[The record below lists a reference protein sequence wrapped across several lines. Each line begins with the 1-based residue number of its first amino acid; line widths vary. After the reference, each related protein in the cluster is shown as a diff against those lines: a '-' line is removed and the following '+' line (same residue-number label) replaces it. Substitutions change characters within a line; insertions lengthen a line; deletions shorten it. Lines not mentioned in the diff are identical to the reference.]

1 MSERV
6 QVLNVP
12 NKTGSWT
19 EGGRVRPGF
28 YLAQTEFNHISEKAK
43 KYLLHDYLYGT
54 KRKIEIVINN
64 K

>member
-43 KYLLHDYLYGT
+43 KYLLHDFIWY
-54 KRKIEIVINN
+54 KKKNRNRN
-64 K
+64 

>member
-1 MSERV
+1 MSKRA
-6 QVLNVP
+6 QVLNEP
-12 NKTGSWT
+12 NKLGSWT
-19 EGGRVRPGF
+19 EGGRVRTF

>member
-1 MSERV
+1 MSKRA
-6 QVLNVP
+6 QVLNEP
-12 NKTGSWT
+12 NKIGSWT
-19 EGGRVRPGF
+19 EGGRVRIF